1 MTCAYAY
8 ATGTQPQVGHALTR
22 KDYVDAQCF
31 NSRWDNRQVPAHTS
45 GDANAHYNSSWDGAG
60 VANAPSAEWH
70 FFRELHHSN
79 GANWRHQEAFNFYS
93 DEEWFRRGQN
103 SAGNYG
109 PWRRRW
115 HSGNFDPATKSDT
128 GHTHSYLPL
137 IGGTCTGAVT
147 APDFII
153 SSDIKLKSG
162 LVKIESALDKVCEIT
177 GYEYDKIVDPLN
189 PSIKKREVGLIAQD
203 VQKIEPSAV
212 SELEFNTGDK
222 YLGVSPTAII
232 ALLIESVKD
241 LKAQV
246 DELKNNLIW
255 SNK

>member
-1 MTCAYAY
+1 MKIYI
-8 ATGTQPQVGHALTR
+8 Q
-22 KDYVDAQCF
+22 KSEWKYVE
-31 NSRWDNRQVPAHTS
+31 N
-45 GDANAHYNSSWDGAG
+45 
-60 VANAPSAEWH
+60 
-70 FFRELHHSN
+70 
-79 GANWRHQEAFNFYS
+79 
-93 DEEWFRRGQN
+93 
-103 SAGNYG
+103 NYI
-109 PWRRRW
+109 
-115 HSGNFDPATKSDT
+115 TDT
-128 GHTHSYLPL
+128 GVGTIHLAGCTVEVIGGSTSEYTIRIHTAPTAFISGAVPNADFVYVNHGSGYSPKWHKICNTDNKPSPADIGAAESSHTHSYLPL
-137 IGGTCTGAVT
+137 AGGTCTGAVT

-153 SSDIKLKSG
+153 SSDINLKSG
-162 LVKIESALDKVCEIT
+162 LTKIDNALSKICAIT
-177 GYEYDKIVDPLN
+177 GYEYEKIVDPAN
-189 PSIKKREVGLIAQD
+189 PSIKKREVGIIAQD